1 MSFSSYQIFIGTIYS
16 FKCFLSKLVGWE
28 DIFEPFFLLNLL
40 NIVYCDLLRIS
51 FFLQYNKF
59 FNPREKRQ
67 FNSFEIFR

>member
-1 MSFSSYQIFIGTIYS
+1 MSFSSYQIFIGAIYS

-28 DIFEPFFLLNLL
+28 DIFEPFFLFNLL
-40 NIVYCDLLRIS
+40 NIVYCDLLRI
-51 FFLQYNKF
+51 FFQYNKF

>member
-28 DIFEPFFLLNLL
+28 DIFEPFLLLNLL
-40 NIVYCDLLRIS
+40 NIVYCDLLRI
-51 FFLQYNKF
+51 FFQYNKF

>member
-1 MSFSSYQIFIGTIYS
+1 MSFSSYQIFIGAIYS

-40 NIVYCDLLRIS
+40 NIVYCDLLRI
-51 FFLQYNKF
+51 FFQYNKF